1 MQVYKEWRLLSARP
15 SLADERSAPH
25 RLFGHRSA
33 ALPYS
38 VGVWINEVEI
48 ELQNAFE
55 AGNSAI
61 IVGGTGLS
69 FRALT
74 EGLAPIPAIPDDIR
88 TRTEAM
94 YAELGADA
102 FRAALLERDPSA
114 AALDI
119 ENPRRAQR
127 AWEVL
132 DATGRSLADWMGE
145 SAVPVL
151 PASKIIARAVLSPDR
166 DVLAAR
172 IEERLGIMIAEGV
185 LNEVEQ
191 FEQLRLDPALPGT
204 RAIGA
209 ATFAAHLRGD
219 LSLPEATERVAAQT
233 RQYAKRQRTWYRNQL
248 SHWPLFDQAEAAESH
263 LFSGRA

>member
-38 VGVWINEVEI
+38 VGVWINEVEV

-74 EGLAPIPAIPDDIR
+74 EGLAPIPAIPGDIR

-145 SAVPVL
+145 SA
-151 PASKIIARAVLSPDR
+151 
-166 DVLAAR
+166 
-172 IEERLGIMIAEGV
+172 
-185 LNEVEQ
+185 EQ

-248 SHWPLFDQAEAAESH
+248 SHWPLFDQAEAAENH